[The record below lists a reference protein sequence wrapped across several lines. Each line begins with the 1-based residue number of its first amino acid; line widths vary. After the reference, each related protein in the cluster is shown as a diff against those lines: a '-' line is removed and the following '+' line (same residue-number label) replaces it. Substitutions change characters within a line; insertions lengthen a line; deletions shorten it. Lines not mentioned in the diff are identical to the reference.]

1 VQIKVNRSFLRLALS
16 TIQARKRAWLFTV
29 AASIIIPFIDIAVTG
44 SVYLIFTE
52 EKRAGLFSR
61 IYEYGRVVDLPS
73 SDSALTQQSIVF
85 IVGVVLVL
93 LSLLV
98 KYKNKL
104 IVGEL
109 REFFAVADSQKLITG
124 YLATSTQQA
133 RLVSK
138 ERITSS
144 ILHDCGSREQ
154 YCRIFISLGAAGV
167 GLLLYGMGAIA
178 LSWQIVSVVCVIYI
192 LPFVITRQIYALVEK
207 LSQKQ
212 IKLREKV
219 IHRVREVGDSIE
231 RVRADGLEM
240 HIGSYTLEIVARQ
253 KRKNLDMVRTKAK
266 FATVFDGFGQLQ
278 LLVVVFVSS
287 VMLDQPVGTLL
298 VLIIVFAKLQGFF
311 GKITGGLQSL
321 NIASTKVE
329 RYESLMS
336 LVGTPELDSSV
347 AETAG
352 VLDRIELRD
361 VSFSY
366 QSSKPILENF
376 SFEVKSG
383 DRVLLSG
390 QSGIGKSTL
399 LEILGGLLTPNFGTV
414 LFNNEECT
422 SQVFRKFRH
431 QICFVTPN
439 VYIFDN
445 TIRYNLSPGKEIE
458 EDKLWSAIS
467 NVELDDFVNSQ
478 STLLDTEVGPNGSL
492 LSTGQRQRLVL
503 ARAFLQQ
510 PTILILDEFTAN
522 LDKNTEDRIMH
533 LINQLA
539 GESTITIMAAHKVPA
554 GFRPT
559 IHVKLSRRGPIREE
573 SVSVLYNLCEGN
585 EDE

>member
-1 VQIKVNRSFLRLALS
+1 VQIKINRRFLRLALS
-16 TIQARKRAWLFTV
+16 TIRARKRAWLFTV

-93 LSLLV
+93 LSLLL
-98 KYKNKL
+98 KYKHKL

-109 REFFAVADSQKLITG
+109 REFFAVGDSQQLITG

-154 YCRIFISLGAAGV
+154 YCRILISLGAAGV

-192 LPFVITRQIYALVEK
+192 LPFVITRKIYALVEK

-231 RVRADGLEM
+231 RVRADGLET
-240 HIGSYTLEIVARQ
+240 HIGSYTLETVVRQ
-253 KRKNLDMVRTKAK
+253 KRKNLDMVRAKAK

-278 LLVVVFVSS
+278 LLIVVFASS
-287 VMLDQPVGTLL
+287 AMLGQPVGTLL

-311 GKITGGLQSL
+311 GKITGGLQSI

-376 SFEVKSG
+376 SLEVKSG

-399 LEILGGLLTPNFGTV
+399 LEILGGLLKPNFGTV
-414 LFNNEECT
+414 LFNNEGCT
-422 SQVFRKFRH
+422 NQVFRKYRH
-431 QICFVTPN
+431 QICFVTPH

-445 TIRYNLSPGKEIE
+445 TIRYNLSPGREIE
-458 EDKLWSAIS
+458 EDKLWSALS

-478 STLLDTEVGPNGSL
+478 SMLLDTKVGPNGSL

-510 PTILILDEFTAN
+510 PTIFILDEFTAN

-533 LINQLA
+533 MINQLA
-539 GESTITIMAAHKVPA
+539 GESTITIMAAHKVPVD
-554 GFRPT
+554 FHPT
-559 IHVKLSRRGPIREE
+559 IHLKL
-573 SVSVLYNLCEGN
+573 
-585 EDE
+585 